1 MSKVEKRVDLIC
13 ADLDRR
19 AVARPSRERQGQ
31 WHPGQRAGAPMMGR
45 FESAALRPVMPIE
58 SGLRLR
64 VEQDNGYEPV
74 LYESLRTKPVAQA
87 AAEIVSLHALSDDA
101 RLSLT
106 AEKAPADKAD
116 AIIVRALD
124 IVLSVMI
131 MLFLAPLLIMVAAI
145 IFCSDPGP
153 VIFGHQRVGRNGA
166 KFKCLKFRS
175 MVMDADARLAEV
187 LASDPVAR
195 QEWAR
200 DHKLRNDPRITPFGR
215 FLRKS
220 SIDELP
226 QLINVL
232 LGDMSLVGPRPIVA
246 AEIVRYGRYF
256 HHYCRVRPG
265 LTGLWQISGRNDISY
280 RRRVAADVA
289 YSRSRTWRF
298 DVQILMLTVPCVLLA
313 KGSY

>member
-1 MSKVEKRVDLIC
+1 MMRSMSSALQPAMLTE
-13 ADLDRR
+13 
-19 AVARPSRERQGQ
+19 P
-31 WHPGQRAGAPMMGR
+31 AP
-45 FESAALRPVMPIE
+45 
-58 SGLRLR
+58 RLR

-74 LYESLRTKPVAQA
+74 QYESLRTTSESRAAPKIAAQP
-87 AAEIVSLHALSDDA
+87 EFNEDGRFSP
-101 RLSLT
+101 
-106 AEKAPADKAD
+106 PADKAD

-124 IVLSVMI
+124 IILSLAI
-131 MLFLAPLLIMVAAI
+131 MLFLAPLLIVVAAI
-145 IFCSDPGP
+145 IFFTDPGP
-153 VIFGHQRVGRNGA
+153 VIFGHQRVGRNGT

-175 MVMDADARLAEV
+175 MVMDADARLAEL
-187 LASDPVAR
+187 LASDPAAR

-256 HHYCRVRPG
+256 DHYCRVRPG

-298 DVQILMLTVPCVLLA
+298 DVQILMMTVPCVLLA

>member
-1 MSKVEKRVDLIC
+1 MTNVHEGGKRVDLSC
-13 ADLDRR
+13 ADTDRR
-19 AVARPSRERQGQ
+19 AVAWPGPGRLGQ
-31 WHPGQRAGAPMMGR
+31 WRPGRPGATMMR
-45 FESAALRPVMPIE
+45 SMSSALQPAMQTGPAP
-58 SGLRLR
+58 RLR
-64 VEQDNGYEPV
+64 VEQNNGYEPV
-74 LYESLRTKPVAQA
+74 LYESLRTTSESRAVPKIAAQP
-87 AAEIVSLHALSDDA
+87 EFRNDA
-101 RLSLT
+101 RFSP
-106 AEKAPADKAD
+106 PADKAD

-124 IVLSVMI
+124 IILSLVI

-145 IFCSDPGP
+145 IFFTDPGP

-175 MVMDADARLAEV
+175 MVMDADARLAEL

-195 QEWAR
+195 QEWAM

-232 LGDMSLVGPRPIVA
+232 LGDMSLVGPRPIVT

-256 HHYCRVRPG
+256 DHYCRVRPG

-280 RRRVAADVA
+280 RRRVPPMSPTHGRERGA
-289 YSRSRTWRF
+289 STCRS
-298 DVQILMLTVPCVLLA
+298 
-313 KGSY
+313 